1 MKKRIFKSMVLL
13 ASIVLVI
20 STCGSLLIYY
30 QFMTRQI
37 ESQIAQEGMCIAGA
51 VNIIADEDNVLAYM
65 RTYDTEKPMRLT
77 LIQSDGSVVYDNFGD
92 TAVMENHLARP
103 EVIDAIEKGT
113 GHCARFSD
121 TIGKRNY
128 YYAVRLDNG
137 NILRLSYTTNSILLL
152 GISVLPLF
160 AVCFIICL
168 VVGFIMADRMTRN
181 IIKPI
186 NNIDLQH
193 PKKNFVYKELRPLLI
208 RINRQ
213 NDERNKNEKMRQ
225 EFSANVSHEL
235 KTPLTSISG
244 YAELLKDGIAAKE
257 DVPKFAEKIYKEAGR
272 MINLVN
278 DIIKISK
285 LDEHR
290 IGIEKESVDLLKV
303 ALDVAERLEMV
314 AENNRVKVN
323 VGGYPVTVPAVS
335 QMIDELIYN
344 LCENAIKYNR
354 PGGRVDVSITEANNK
369 ARIEVSDTGIG
380 IPDQYK
386 DRVFERFFRVDKS
399 HSRQTGGTG
408 LGLAIVKHIVEYHHG
423 EIQLSSKLS
432 EGTKIVVLL
441 NTV

>member
-1 MKKRIFKSMVLL
+1 
-13 ASIVLVI
+13 
-20 STCGSLLIYY
+20 
-30 QFMTRQI
+30 
-37 ESQIAQEGMCIAGA
+37 
-51 VNIIADEDNVLAYM
+51 
-65 RTYDTEKPMRLT
+65 
-77 LIQSDGSVVYDNFGD
+77 
-92 TAVMENHLARP
+92 
-103 EVIDAIEKGT
+103 
-113 GHCARFSD
+113 
-121 TIGKRNY
+121 
-128 YYAVRLDNG
+128 
-137 NILRLSYTTNSILLL
+137 
-152 GISVLPLF
+152 
-160 AVCFIICL
+160 
-168 VVGFIMADRMTRN
+168 
-181 IIKPI
+181 
-186 NNIDLQH
+186 
-193 PKKNFVYKELRPLLI
+193 
-208 RINRQ
+208 
-213 NDERNKNEKMRQ
+213 MRQ

-354 PGGRVDVSITEANNK
+354 PGGRVDVSITAANNR

-386 DRVFERFFRVDKS
+386 DRVFVRFFRVDKS

-441 NTV
+441 NTQ